1 MKHRQ
6 LFRSWRASSH
16 SAVCCGIIRFQN
28 GGPFHDRKLNC
39 HRFNCW
45 SNVPLYSHLNTN
57 CRFRKLTF
65 CSKFWYQTCLSSWIC
80 YAYKIL
86 WNSLSLANRKRRSHA
101 GAEPFFSIFHRK
113 NRNVKVFAICSIMYY
128 TWEVCLLC
136 GSSPANGL
144 QSIGAR

>member
-1 MKHRQ
+1 MAA
-6 LFRSWRASSH
+6 LL
-16 SAVCCGIIRFQN
+16 V
-28 GGPFHDRKLNC
+28 PFHHGKKNC

-65 CSKFWYQTCLSSWIC
+65 CSKFWYQTCLPSWIF

-113 NRNVKVFAICSIMYY
+113 NRNVKVFAICFIICTTHGKYVYY
-128 TWEVCLLC
+128 VDPVRQMDYKALEH
-136 GSSPANGL
+136 GK
-144 QSIGAR
+144 